1 MKEQPN
7 RCTTL
12 AVDSDSGS
20 QREMVKRQSTMSD
33 DRWKSENEKRGR
45 NRRNLLSGIGAAIVF
60 GMAGCTENAN
70 EGNEEQERNRDDVTS
85 PTPSAPSNG
94 SSVQEHEK
102 NLSAALEAARFELD
116 AAYSEIHSADLIQP
130 KRKEWTP
137 QSQKLGNLDLSVIRT
152 HTTSARNS
160 LSEASDYLET
170 RGDGRSEF
178 ELFRQ
183 MVKLAEDGAE
193 FYHAFALTFEKI
205 YQYEFLIGEKGEHDL
220 AVEKIAKAIELLG
233 DWDKYGETLKS
244 DIETLSATID
254 ESPTAKSRIPSFD
267 LQKWNIIEDGLREYP
282 SRLEPRL
289 RGFESYAEAR
299 ELDKRGVDDMIE
311 GDFETAQEKFVEAR
325 TNIDR
330 AQVRFTTVESGY
342 DNFFAERA
350 AVYENRVSGL
360 DKGFLLHL
368 RAANAYVDGET
379 DEAERLQF
387 DGTRKILKTLDEYQI
402 ED

>member
-7 RCTTL
+7 RRPTL

-20 QREMVKRQSTMSD
+20 RREMVERESTMSD
-33 DRWKSENEKRGR
+33 DRLKSENEKRGS
-45 NRRNLLSGIGAAIVF
+45 NRRDLLSGIGAAIVF

-70 EGNEEQERNRDDVTS
+70 EGNDEQGLTRDDVTS
-85 PTPSAPSNG
+85 STPPAPSNG

-102 NLSAALEAARFELD
+102 NPSAALEAARFELD

-130 KRKEWTP
+130 ERKEWTP
-137 QSQKLGNLDLSVIRT
+137 QLQKLGNLDLSAIRT
-152 HTTSARNS
+152 HTTSARDS

-170 RGDGRSEF
+170 RSDGRSEF
-178 ELFRQ
+178 ELLRQ
-183 MVKLAEDGAE
+183 MVKLAEDGGE

-205 YQYEFLIGEKGEHDL
+205 YQYEFLVDEKGEHDL

-233 DWDKYGETLKS
+233 DWDKYGETLKA

-254 ESPTAKSRIPSFD
+254 ESPTATSRIPSFD
-267 LQKWNIIEDGLREYP
+267 LPKWNIIEDGLREYP

-325 TNIDR
+325 TNIDQ
-330 AQVRFTTVESGY
+330 ADFWFSIVESGY

-350 AVYENRVSGL
+350 AVYEDRVSGL

-368 RAANAYVDGET
+368 RAANTYVDGET
-379 DEAERLQF
+379 EEAEKLQF
-387 DGTRKILKTLDEYQI
+387 NGTRKIINALNEYQI
-402 ED
+402 AD